1 MYKCMNVSR
10 VFPCMNVSRM
20 IMNVWIKGCIGEW
33 IGEYIMNG
41 WIVIMNVWIY
51 NEWVNI

>member
-1 MYKCMNVSR
+1 MNVSR

-20 IMNVWIKGCIGEW
+20 IMNVWIKECIGEW